1 MDRPAPGCTLT
12 TTAPDEL
19 VWSVLPAPDGW
30 HVRSPSGTS
39 GPPRPT
45 LAEAVAKDLPPD
57 LVRPDRGLTVHTV
70 GVDPLEVVHALRCP
84 VAVGGFD
91 LDAVAEA
98 WAAADLVEWVEGLG
112 VAGVGGTVA
121 QLSTVR
127 TRQGPCVAV
136 WPADGSAPAALVQL
150 DQERGVVAPGAD
162 HLESGWWT
170 ETSMMV
176 SAGGTEEGAQGPRVW
191 TCFEWS
197 DEGPASSWL
206 EYVADGTASDPARVA
221 AALQG
226 RVHVYL
232 RTTVGFPAR
241 AAEVDDAGEP
251 EMGTTVQVCG
261 SADFRRAVFDLV
273 CADPRAQRAV
283 DALRDPGTEDGRA
296 VDDALVQFL
305 YDGPVLTAVNEV
317 LAGFLGER
325 PDV

>member
-1 MDRPAPGCTLT
+1 MDRPAPSCTLT
-12 TTAPDEL
+12 TTDLDEL
-19 VWSVLPAPDGW
+19 VWSVRPTPDGWQVVAPDGTAG
-30 HVRSPSGTS
+30 PS
-39 GPPRPT
+39 RPT
-45 LAEAVAKDLPPD
+45 VAAVVSTDLPED
-57 LVRPDRGLTVHTV
+57 LVQADRGLRVDTE
-70 GVDPLEVVHALRCP
+70 GVDLLEVVHALRCP
-84 VAVGGFD
+84 VPVGGFD
-91 LDAVAEA
+91 LEAVAEA
-98 WAAADLVEWVEGLG
+98 WASADFVEWVEGLD
-112 VAGVGGTVA
+112 VAGVEGTVV

-136 WPADGSAPAALVQL
+136 WPAEGSAPAALVLL
-150 DQERGVVAPGAD
+150 DEERGVVAPGAD